1 MSIFLLL
8 YQECFV
14 DDIMSHGHDIKE
26 EQFLDVE
33 HPQQE
38 HEEFKVEIEETKVTS
53 IYDDRD
59 TRSVSA
65 EFSGLLNNVVILC
78 E

>member
-1 MSIFLLL
+1 MS
-8 YQECFV
+8 
-14 DDIMSHGHDIKE
+14 DSHDFKE
-26 EQFLDVE
+26 EQSLDVE
-33 HPQQE
+33 HPQ
-38 HEEFKVEIEETKVTS
+38 HGPEEFKIEIEETKVTS